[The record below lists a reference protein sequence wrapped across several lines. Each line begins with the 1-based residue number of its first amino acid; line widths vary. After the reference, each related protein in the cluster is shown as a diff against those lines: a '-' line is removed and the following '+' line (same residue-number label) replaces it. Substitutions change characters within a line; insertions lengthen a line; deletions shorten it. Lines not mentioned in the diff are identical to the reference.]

1 MFTTEKTEEQEI
13 EYQKQV
19 KKMTAEALAKSHDEP
34 AEELPPPRFATDE
47 ESGFIDKTRHD
58 YTIELLYHFNCG
70 SCQGWWSYA
79 TTPGQPIVDQNTR
92 LIVGDKIT
100 LSKEIE
106 LYCPHCGHYKS
117 SKIKDGFLDIMT
129 NSNQEG

>member
-1 MFTTEKTEEQEI
+1 MFTTEKTEEEEI
-13 EYQKQV
+13 EYQK
-19 KKMTAEALAKSHDEP
+19 KIKSMAAETLEKSHDEP
-34 AEELPPPRFATDE
+34 AEELPRFATDE
-47 ESGFIDKTRHD
+47 EAGFVDETRHD

-106 LYCPHCGHYKS
+106 IHCPHCGHLKS
-117 SKIKDGFLDIMT
+117 AKIKDGFLDIMT

>member
-1 MFTTEKTEEQEI
+1 MFVTEKTEEQEI

-34 AEELPPPRFATDE
+34 TEELPLPRFATDE
-47 ESGFIDKTRHD
+47 EAGFVDETRHD

-70 SCQGWWSYA
+70 SCEGWWSYA
-79 TTPGQPIVDQNTR
+79 TMPGQPIVDQNTR

-106 LYCPHCGHYKS
+106 LHCPHCGHYKS
-117 SKIKDGFLDIMT
+117 AKIKDGFFEAT
-129 NSNQEG
+129 ENSIKFK

>member
-1 MFTTEKTEEQEI
+1 MFVTEKTKEEEK
-13 EYQKQV
+13 EYQEQV
-19 KKMTAEALAKSHDEP
+19 KKMTEETPKAFNNP
-34 AEELPPPRFATDE
+34 EELPLPRFATDE
-47 ESGFIDKTRHD
+47 EAGFVDETRHD

-70 SCQGWWSYA
+70 SCEGWWSYA
-79 TTPGQPIVDQNTR
+79 TMPGQPIVDQNTR

-106 LYCPHCGHYKS
+106 LHCPHCGHYKS

>member
-1 MFTTEKTEEQEI
+1 MFTTEKTKEEEK
-13 EYQKQV
+13 EYQKKI
-19 KKMTAEALAKSHDEP
+19 KKMTAEALAKSQDEP
-34 AEELPPPRFATDE
+34 AGELPPPRFATDE
-47 ESGFIDKTRHD
+47 ESGFVDETRHD

-100 LSKEIE
+100 LSNEIE
-106 LYCPHCGHYKS
+106 IHCPHCGHLKS
-117 SKIKDGFLDIMT
+117 AKIKDGFLDIMT

>member
-1 MFTTEKTEEQEI
+1 MFVTEKTKEEEK
-13 EYQKQV
+13 EYQEQV
-19 KKMTAEALAKSHDEP
+19 KKMTEETPKASNNP
-34 AEELPPPRFATDE
+34 EELPLPRFATDE
-47 ESGFIDKTRHD
+47 EAGFVDETRHD

-79 TTPGQPIVDQNTR
+79 TTPGQPIVDQSSN

-100 LSKEIE
+100 LSNEIE
-106 LYCPHCGHYKS
+106 IHCPHCGHCKS
-117 SKIKDGFLDIMT
+117 AKIKDGFFDVIT

>member
-1 MFTTEKTEEQEI
+1 MNLQKN
-13 EYQKQV
+13 YQ
-19 KKMTAEALAKSHDEP
+19 D
-34 AEELPPPRFATDE
+34 
-47 ESGFIDKTRHD
+47 
-58 YTIELLYHFNCG
+58 TIELLYHFNCG

-106 LYCPHCGHYKS
+106 IHCPHCGNLKS
-117 SKIKDGFLDIMT
+117 AKIKDGFLDIMT

>member
-1 MFTTEKTEEQEI
+1 MFTTEKTEGGEI
-13 EYQKQV
+13 EYQK
-19 KKMTAEALAKSHDEP
+19 KIKSMAAETLEKSHDEP
-34 AEELPPPRFATDE
+34 AEELPRFATDE
-47 ESGFIDKTRHD
+47 EAGFVDETRHD

-106 LYCPHCGHYKS
+106 IHCPHCGHLKS
-117 SKIKDGFLDIMT
+117 AKIKDGFLDIMT

>member
-1 MFTTEKTEEQEI
+1 MFMTEKTPEEEI
-13 EYQKQV
+13 EYQKKV
-19 KKMTAEALAKSHDEP
+19 KEMQKKVEES
-34 AEELPPPRFATDE
+34 AEELPRFATDE
-47 ESGFIDKTRHD
+47 EAGFVDETRHD

-106 LYCPHCGHYKS
+106 IHCPHCGHLKS
-117 SKIKDGFLDIMT
+117 TKIKDGFLDIMT

>member
-1 MFTTEKTEEQEI
+1 MFMTEKTEEEEK
-13 EYQKQV
+13 EYQKKV
-19 KKMTAEALAKSHDEP
+19 KKMT
-34 AEELPPPRFATDE
+34 EETLEESNNPEILTPPPPRFATDD
-47 ESGFIDKTRHD
+47 ESGFVDKTRHD

-106 LYCPHCGHYKS
+106 IHCPHCGHLKS
-117 SKIKDGFLDIMT
+117 AKIKDGFLDIMT